1 MLVVSLLVGGIQT
14 HNLSLLPLLLSLFN
28 HQANFITLVVIIR
41 LTRDAFVRSNLMAVK
56 LEISLSEVENWS
68 IYQKLKEDL

>member
-14 HNLSLLPLLLSLFN
+14 RNLSLLPLLLSLFN

-56 LEISLSEVENWS
+56 LEISLSEVEN
-68 IYQKLKEDL
+68 